1 MVERLINHT
10 GRVNCPFDGN
20 LTGLCLFTVF
30 YSVFLTVF
38 KPSERPVSWP
48 VMWETQFDAVAHN
61 VWHQIKWIDTS
72 IYRNVCKNVFLIS
85 LILDFLFCVR
95 GELVSMTNIRIRSKT
110 LVSSHTSV
118 SANTASHTCHV
129 TRVQHSAVPRS
140 FNVTICICIIN
151 SRVIHT

>member
-1 MVERLINHT
+1 MTSQSMVERRTNHT

-30 YSVFLTVF
+30 YSVCLTVF

-61 VWHQIKWIDTS
+61 VWHQIKWIIDTS
-72 IYRNVCKNVFLIS
+72 IYRNVCKDVFFIS

-95 GELVSMTNIRIRSKT
+95 GELVSMTNVRIRSQKWCPLTRLFLPT
-110 LVSSHTSV
+110 LLRI
-118 SANTASHTCHV
+118 HV
-129 TRVQHSAVPRS
+129 TWHVSNILPYLRTS
-140 FNVTICICIIN
+140 
-151 SRVIHT
+151 